1 MSHSLRGLPADEP
14 LDYAERWL
22 RDGLSVVRPSF
33 SVVQITVDMTHATAR
48 LEQLRKEGV
57 QATST
62 HLLVQAAARALASNP
77 QLHQIVAGNRRHRPA
92 HVDIGLS
99 ITGETFVAP
108 VLIIECADQKTVAQI
123 AEETTR
129 RAPEIR
135 KADQEMLRVLR
146 RWGRLVPF
154 GIVRRAL
161 LRLMFNS
168 ATFRQKGAGTFQVS
182 TVPADWALSS
192 AFSTAGVVIGGQT
205 RLRVLAIDGR
215 PEVRPTMTVTLSGDH
230 GVWDGRSAVRFL
242 AALKG
247 ELESTAEN
255 TNAAPL
261 AERGVSLHSV

>member
-1 MSHSLRGLPADEP
+1 VDEP

-33 SVVQITVDMTHATAR
+33 SVVQITVDMTHASSR
-48 LEQLRKEGV
+48 LEELRKRGV

-62 HLLVQAAARALASNP
+62 HLLVHAAARALAAHP
-77 QLHQIVAGNRRHRPA
+77 QLHQIVAGNRRRRPA

-108 VLIIECADQKTVAQI
+108 VLIIERADQKSVAEI

-135 KADQEMLRVLR
+135 KADQQMLRMLR
-146 RWGRLVPF
+146 RWGRIVPF
-154 GIVRRAL
+154 GMLRRAL
-161 LRLMFNS
+161 LRLMFKS
-168 ATFRQKGAGTFQVS
+168 AAFRQKGAGTFQVS

-205 RLRVLAIDGR
+205 RLRVIAIDGR

-230 GVWDGRSAVRFL
+230 GVWDGRAAVRFL
-242 AALKG
+242 AAVKG
-247 ELESTAEN
+247 ELEIDPEN
-255 TNAAPL
+255 RNAAPL
-261 AERGVSLHSV
+261 AERGVSLPIL